1 MIDQSG
7 RHDLVP
13 AKDESSEELI
23 VRVAPGQELSPFAR
37 TLVISSVVFATWTG
51 LFVVLVV
58 VNAINPVPAL
68 VLVVLALIVL
78 AVEVERSRLS
88 SRNRFG
94 NPPVGDI
101 APSDMESLLE
111 IEQASLAEER
121 RALIARELS
130 RLAAVAL
137 RPDPTQRTSWPTP
150 EQFAALRDQIALLSA
165 SAADS
170 RTRQLPVGTPVG
182 HLTDADLTGAIHVL
196 DAYVAHLSRMQSL
209 DVHDR
214 EQTRILVRDQRQ
226 LQTVQDTIVGLLQEP
241 AIPPSIE

>member
-23 VRVAPGQELSPFAR
+23 ARVAPGRDLSPFAR

-68 VLVVLALIVL
+68 VLVVLAFIVL

-94 NPPVGDI
+94 NPPEGVI
-101 APSDMESLLE
+101 APVDMQSLLE

-137 RPDPTQRTSWPTP
+137 RPDPTQRASWPTP

-165 SAADS
+165 SATDS
-170 RTRQLPVGTPVG
+170 RIQQLPVGTPVG
-182 HLTDADLTGAIHVL
+182 HLTDADLTSAIHVL
-196 DAYVAHLSRMQSL
+196 DAYVAHLSRMQRL

-226 LQTVQDTIVGLLQEP
+226 LQAVQDTIVGLLQEP